1 MNFRAYFIF
10 IYSLFLS
17 AAEFYISNSSV
28 GHKHYPH
35 HVFLIIEMFPFPFLF
50 FNLGKIIS
58 AISNG
63 CLLFLTIFD
72 SFISYKCKAV
82 TDANIIAVLGT
93 NKNELV
99 SMLHTVNIIVLMIS
113 VLSFCC
119 FIYLFYIFGR
129 FNKKIMKISSIM
141 LFPLFMN
148 FCYVLTQTLTNKKIT
163 RTYDIA
169 SQLRFEL
176 PGVLGDMLF
185 AILISSHSG
194 DPLYVTPVV
203 RHIVRDP
210 SITRKNGEKIHNI
223 VFVMGESSLATHYG
237 IYGYKAANTTPVLDK
252 YKEQGKICVIQN
264 SHSAADMTRSSVPM
278 TFSFFSPKQ
287 QDTLL
292 SEKNI
297 IELAQDQDYKTFWI
311 SSQDGTGPYARNY
324 GYISEFSNYVT
335 RGDLNNTE
343 NGIRSAQDDTLLP
356 VIKQKFADTA
366 PYKLYVIHIY
376 GSHQNY
382 DDKITLQDVKELPQA
397 ITYDQSIHHTDR
409 LIGEIM
415 DMAKQELGD
424 YTLIY
429 TSDHGEIVGVGH
441 GIQYG
446 GYDQYNVPF
455 LMYDPSKK
463 YCNIAEEFEEK
474 RGYYSSLVNKYI
486 LLSML
491 GYPFSEPEI
500 EKLIPD
506 DIILHS
512 DSKVYDYKSI
522 PQ

>member
-1 MNFRAYFIF
+1 
-10 IYSLFLS
+10 
-17 AAEFYISNSSV
+17 
-28 GHKHYPH
+28 
-35 HVFLIIEMFPFPFLF
+35 MFPMPFLF
-50 FNLGKIIS
+50 FNLGKIVS

-63 CLLFLTIFD
+63 FLLFLTISD
-72 SFISYKCKAV
+72 LFISYKCKAV

-93 NKNELV
+93 NKSELI
-99 SMLHTVNIIVLMIS
+99 SMAHTVNAFVSMASIL
-113 VLSFCC
+113 L
-119 FIYLFYIFGR
+119 FILFVYLFYIFGR
-129 FNKKIMKISSIM
+129 FDKKFIKISSIV
-141 LFPLFMN
+141 LFPLLVN
-148 FCYVLTQTLTNKKIT
+148 FCYVLTQTLADKKIT
-163 RTYDIA
+163 RTYDVA
-169 SQLRFEL
+169 SRLRFDL
-176 PGVLGDMLF
+176 PGILGDMLF
-185 AILISSHSG
+185 GILISSHPG
-194 DPLYVTPVV
+194 DPLYATPVV

-210 SITRKNGEKIHNI
+210 SITKQNGKKVHNI

-237 IYGYKAANTTPVLDK
+237 IYGYNAGNTTPVLDK
-252 YKEQGKICVIQN
+252 YKKEGEICVIKN
-264 SHSAADMTRSSVPM
+264 SHSAANMTRSSVPM
-278 TFSFFSPKQ
+278 TFSFFAPKNQ
-287 QDTLL
+287 NALL

-343 NGIRSAQDDTLLP
+343 NGIRRAKDDTLLP
-356 VIKQKFADTA
+356 VIKQKFADSA

-409 LIGEIM
+409 LLGEIM

-429 TSDHGEIVGVGH
+429 TSDHGEIVGTGH

-446 GYDQYNVPF
+446 GYDQYTVPF